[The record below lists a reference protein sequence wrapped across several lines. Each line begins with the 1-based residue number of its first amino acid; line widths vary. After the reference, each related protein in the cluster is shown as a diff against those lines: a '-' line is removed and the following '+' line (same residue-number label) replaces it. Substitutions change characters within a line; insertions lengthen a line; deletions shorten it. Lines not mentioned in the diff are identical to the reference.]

1 MARVSLAFPVKE
13 PDDAGDFFRL
23 SRQFAGRSGLITPE
37 VQEVLRAFDARNL
50 PASMT
55 MLGNGVFACGRS
67 SRELLG
73 LFGEVF
79 EFGMGCSGV
88 RIVGE
93 TV

>member
-1 MARVSLAFPVKE
+1 MARVSRAFPVRE

-23 SRQFAGRSGLITPE
+23 SRQFAGRSGLLTPE
-37 VQEVLRAFDARNL
+37 VQEVLRILDDKDI

-55 MLGNGVFACGRS
+55 MLGNGVFAYGRG
-67 SRELLG
+67 SRELLMP
-73 LFGEVF
+73 FGEVY

-88 RIVGE
+88 RIVKE